1 MQLYLAVVV
10 LLFFIHHV
18 SLIPIGTEAEAL
30 EYLTQLGY
38 NKCQSQS
45 KVLCSI
51 NFSSILR
58 DYQQTFGLEKT
69 GKLDEPTI
77 ELLNTPRCGNADRPL
92 SSSVLALTKSKWS
105 KTRLRWALRNSSSRI
120 SHAQSLN
127 IIRDA
132 FEHWIKHTPLNIE
145 QVCPTC
151 EADIVFNF
159 VPVDGPSGTL
169 AYAYF
174 PEDGRVHFDSAENWI
189 ERFDHDG
196 TNLFLVAVHEIGH
209 ALGLK
214 HNTKDKQ
221 SIMYP
226 TYQLMPKGDILPNT
240 DRKWITDKYGDPD
253 LIDEIQIDTLSKV
266 EEDRQNAQPS
276 LAEVRSALSQMKS
289 RKAPGSDAV
298 TADFLKAGGEPA
310 IKWLHAIFIDIWK
323 NEEMVEETVALKSRA
338 NGKFVAAEHYGSLPL
353 IARSDA
359 VSEWE
364 KFEIVPVDEN
374 LSLIA
379 LRAVVNKMYVA
390 AESGGASPLIANR
403 HQISTWET
411 FQVVKLADGTQALKS
426 MANNRFVCA
435 DNNGNSPLIAN
446 RDSVSAWEAFEIIP
460 Q

>member
-240 DRKWITDKYGDPD
+240 DRKWITDKYGGIQFDCTWPRYDFTNRD
-253 LIDEIQIDTLSKV
+253 LDF
-266 EEDRQNAQPS
+266 
-276 LAEVRSALSQMKS
+276 AE
-289 RKAPGSDAV
+289 
-298 TADFLKAGGEPA
+298 GE
-310 IKWLHAIFIDIWK
+310 HIWASGYTFR
-323 NEEMVEETVALKSRA
+323 TVALKSRA